1 MISCEFFDIIP
12 IAFFSYVG
20 AAESKH
26 AAALGGLYKSCES
39 HVNDSA
45 PHLPY
50 LFLLLDVC
58 IYGFLTKPLVVAP
71 VGAAPKAGAPN
82 AAGAPKAVCWPPK
95 GAAPNP

>member
-12 IAFFSYVG
+12 TTFSPCVG
-20 AAESKH
+20 TAESKH
-26 AAALGGLYKSCES
+26 AAALGGLYKSSERY
-39 HVNDSA
+39 VNDSA
-45 PHLPY
+45 HVPY